1 MKTKSLIYY
10 ALISSI
16 FLFSLV
22 SIWKIL
28 VTLQGIE
35 LKNFNFLIIITLG
48 IAISLLNLLLGEKLN
63 YLIKS
68 TFFALIFVFVDG
80 YLVQEMPIWYNIGIF
95 GILIFFSLK
104 INKYNQ
110 KYLATEHS
118 SQIVVFDFLTLFG
131 IVLFSFVILFPFYM
145 MLITSFKTQA
155 ALLINPLDFSI
166 NFNQDFKALF
176 KSYFVI
182 FDTYKFGRYI
192 LISTFVSVGTV
203 IVTLLFAIPAAYAV
217 ARLNFFGKNF
227 LSTSIL
233 IIYMFPA
240 IVLVIPLYTVF
251 SQLGLRNSVGG
262 LLIVYT
268 ATTLPVAI
276 YMLQGYFRSIPK
288 ELEEAAIMDKLN
300 WFGIIIKIILPLSIP
315 AISSVA
321 LYVFMIAW
329 NEFLFSLMFLDNPNS
344 FTLSRA
350 IQYLSGDAE
359 TPRQYLM
366 AGSVVVT
373 IPVLLIFVYFEKYL
387 VSGLTAGS
395 VKG

>member
-1 MKTKSLIYY
+1 MRTKNTI
-10 ALISSI
+10 
-16 FLFSLV
+16 LFSLISTFFLIFLI

-28 VTLQGIE
+28 ATLQGLSINSFNIE
-35 LKNFNFLIIITLG
+35 IIFIFGFLI
-48 IAISLLNLLLGEKLN
+48 SLAHLVIGDR
-63 YLIKS
+63 IKS
-68 TFFALIFVFVDG
+68 VYKSIIFSLIFVFCDG
-80 YLVQEMPIWYNIGIF
+80 YLIQKLPIWYNVGVFFILYFFTNKIGKYTFI
-95 GILIFFSLK
+95 GLK
-104 INKYNQ
+104 E
-110 KYLATEHS
+110 EHS
-118 SQIVVFDFLTLFG
+118 TQVILFDFLTLFG
-131 IVLFSFVILFPFYM
+131 ILFFSFVILFPFYM
-145 MLITSFKTQA
+145 MLVTSFKTQI
-155 ALLINPLDFSI
+155 ALLVNPLDFSI
-166 NFNQDFKALF
+166 NFGQDIKDLF

-182 FDTYKFGRYI
+182 FKSYKFGKYI
-192 LISTFVSVGTV
+192 VISTIVSVGTV
-203 IVTLLFAIPAAYAV
+203 IITLLFAIPAAYAV
-217 ARLNFFGKNF
+217 ARLNFFGKTF

-240 IVLVIPLYTVF
+240 IVLVIPLYTIF
-251 SQLGLRNSVGG
+251 SQLGLRNSIEG

-276 YMLQGYFRSIPK
+276 YMLQGYFKSIPK
-288 ELEEAAIMDKLN
+288 ELEEAAILDKLS
-300 WFGIIIKIILPLSIP
+300 WFGIITKIIIPLSIP

-373 IPVLLIFVYFEKYL
+373 LPVLFIFVYFEKYL

>member
-1 MKTKSLIYY
+1 MRTKNTIIFSF
-10 ALISSI
+10 ISSFFLI
-16 FLFSLV
+16 FLIL
-22 SIWKIL
+22 IWKIL
-28 VTLQGIE
+28 ATLQGLSINSLNIE
-35 LKNFNFLIIITLG
+35 ILFIFGLLFSLAHLGIGGKIKSFYKSIIFSSIFVFCDGYLIHKLPVWYNVGVFLIIYFFTNK
-48 IAISLLNLLLGEKLN
+48 IS
-63 YLIKS
+63 
-68 TFFALIFVFVDG
+68 
-80 YLVQEMPIWYNIGIF
+80 
-95 GILIFFSLK
+95 
-104 INKYNQ
+104 KYNFIGL
-110 KYLATEHS
+110 KEEHS
-118 SQIVVFDFLTLFG
+118 TQVILFDFLTLFG
-131 IVLFSFVILFPFYM
+131 ILFFSFVILFPFYM
-145 MLITSFKTQA
+145 MLVTSFKTQI
-155 ALLINPLDFSI
+155 ALLVNPLDFSI
-166 NFNQDFKALF
+166 NFGQDIKDLF

-182 FDTYKFGRYI
+182 FKSYKFGKYI
-192 LISTFVSVGTV
+192 VTSTIVSVGTV
-203 IVTLLFAIPAAYAV
+203 IITLLFAIPAAYAV
-217 ARLNFFGKNF
+217 ARLNFFGKTF

-240 IVLVIPLYTVF
+240 IVLVIPLYTIF
-251 SQLGLRNSVGG
+251 SQLGLRNSIEG

-276 YMLQGYFRSIPK
+276 YMLQGYFKSIPK
-288 ELEEAAIMDKLN
+288 ELEEAAILDKLS
-300 WFGIIIKIILPLSIP
+300 WFGIITKIIIPLSIP

-366 AGSVVVT
+366 AGSVIVT
-373 IPVLLIFVYFEKYL
+373 LPVLFIFVYFEKYL

>member
-1 MKTKSLIYY
+1 MKFKSLIITLF
-10 ALISSI
+10 ASSV
-16 FLFSLV
+16 FLATIIC
-22 SIWKIL
+22 IWTIMA
-28 VTLQGIE
+28 TLQG
-35 LKNFNFLIIITLG
+35 LNFTSLNF
-48 IAISLLNLLLGEKLN
+48 SFNLLLSLGLTIISIFIGNKFNHLLKIFILSLLFTILYTLLNESAPLWFSLGVFLSILFFTNKLKKYDLKYLNQDFISEKIVFEFLS
-63 YLIKS
+63 LFAII
-68 TFFALIFVFVDG
+68 FFAL
-80 YLVQEMPIWYNIGIF
+80 
-95 GILIFFSLK
+95 
-104 INKYNQ
+104 
-110 KYLATEHS
+110 
-118 SQIVVFDFLTLFG
+118 
-131 IVLFSFVILFPFYM
+131 VILFPFYIM
-145 MLITSFKTQA
+145 FVTSFKTQT
-155 ALLINPLDFSI
+155 ALLINPLDLSIDFSKNI
-166 NFNQDFKALF
+166 FEIF

-182 FDTYKFGRYI
+182 FKTYDFGRYI
-192 LISTFVSVGTV
+192 LISSYVSIGTV
-203 IVTLLFAIPAAYAV
+203 LITLLFSIPAAYAI
-217 ARLNFFGKNF
+217 ARLNFFGKTF

-251 SQLGLRNSVGG
+251 SQLGLRNSIEG

-288 ELEEAAIMDKLN
+288 EIEEAGLIDGQN
-300 WFGIIIKIILPLSIP
+300 WFGIIIKIIIPLSLP
-315 AISSVA
+315 AIASVS

-329 NEFLFSLMFLDNPNS
+329 NEFLFSLMFLDNPKT

-350 IQYLSGDAE
+350 INHLTGDAE

-373 IPVLLIFVYFEKYL
+373 LPILFIFVYFEKYL

>member
-1 MKTKSLIYY
+1 MKYKSLIIT
-10 ALISSI
+10 LFGSSI
-16 FLFSLV
+16 FLATILC
-22 SIWKIL
+22 IWKIMA
-28 VTLQGIE
+28 TLQG
-35 LKNFNFLIIITLG
+35 LSFTNLNFNF
-48 IAISLLNLLLGEKLN
+48 NLLLSLGLTIISILIGNKFNHFLKIVTLSFLFTILYTFISESSPLWFSGGIFLLALFFTNRLKKYDFKYLNQDFISEKIVFEFLS
-63 YLIKS
+63 LFAIV
-68 TFFALIFVFVDG
+68 FFAL
-80 YLVQEMPIWYNIGIF
+80 
-95 GILIFFSLK
+95 
-104 INKYNQ
+104 
-110 KYLATEHS
+110 
-118 SQIVVFDFLTLFG
+118 
-131 IVLFSFVILFPFYM
+131 VILFPFYIM
-145 MLITSFKTQA
+145 FVTSFKTQT
-155 ALLINPLDFSI
+155 ALLINPLDLSIDFSKDI
-166 NFNQDFKALF
+166 FEIF

-182 FDTYKFGRYI
+182 FKTYDFGRYI
-192 LISTFVSVGTV
+192 LTSSYVSIGTV
-203 IVTLLFAIPAAYAV
+203 LITLLFAIPAAYAV
-217 ARLNFFGKNF
+217 ARLNFFGKTF

-251 SQLGLRNSVGG
+251 SQLGLRNSVEG

-276 YMLQGYFRSIPK
+276 YMLQGYFKSIPK
-288 ELEEAAIMDKLN
+288 ELEEAAILDKLS
-300 WFGIIIKIILPLSIP
+300 WFGIILKIIIPLSIP

-373 IPVLLIFVYFEKYL
+373 LPVLFIFVYFEKYL

>member
-10 ALISSI
+10 ALISSM

-28 VTLQGIE
+28 VTLQGVE
-35 LKNFNFLIIITLG
+35 LTNFNFVIIITLG
-48 IAISLLNLLLGEKLN
+48 IAISLLNLIVGEKLN

-68 TFFALIFVFVDG
+68 ALFAFIFTFVDG
-80 YLVQEMPIWYNIGIF
+80 YLVQVMPIWYNIGIF
-95 GILIFFSLK
+95 AILILFSLK
-104 INKYNQ
+104 INKYSQ
-110 KYLATEHS
+110 KFLASEHS

-166 NFNQDFKALF
+166 NFKQDFKELF

>member
-1 MKTKSLIYY
+1 MKIKSIIIYCS
-10 ALISSI
+10 ISSL
-16 FLFSLV
+16 FLFSLT

-28 VTLQGIE
+28 ATLQGLNID
-35 LKNFNFLIIITLG
+35 NFNFQTTFFLGFIISFIYLIIGSKINDK
-48 IAISLLNLLLGEKLN
+48 IKSFIFAIIFTFIEG
-63 YLIKS
+63 YLIQS
-68 TFFALIFVFVDG
+68 L
-80 YLVQEMPIWYNIGIF
+80 PIWYNVGIF
-95 GILIFFSLK
+95 LILYFFTSK
-104 INKYNQ
+104 IKKYNI
-110 KYLATEHS
+110 KYFNDEYS
-118 SQIVVFDFLTLFG
+118 SQLVFFEFLTLFG

-145 MLITSFKTQA
+145 MLVTSFKTQI
-155 ALLINPLDFSI
+155 ALLVNPLDFSI
-166 NFNQDFKALF
+166 DFNKDLKDLF

-182 FDTYKFGRYI
+182 FKTYKFGKFI
-192 LISTFVSVGTV
+192 LTSSIVSIGTV
-203 IVTLLFAIPAAYAV
+203 IITLIFAIPAAYAV
-217 ARLNFFGKNF
+217 ARLNFFGKTF

-251 SQLGLRNSVGG
+251 SQLGLRNSIEG

-288 ELEEAAIMDKLN
+288 ELEDAAIIDRQN
-300 WFGIIIKIILPLSIP
+300 WFGIIFKIIIPLSLP

-366 AGSVVVT
+366 AGSVIVT
-373 IPVLLIFVYFEKYL
+373 LPVLLIFVYFEKYL
-387 VSGLTAGS
+387 VSGLTSGS

>member
-28 VTLQGIE
+28 VTLQGVEI
-35 LKNFNFLIIITLG
+35 KNFNFAIIITLG
-48 IAISLLNLLLGEKLN
+48 IAISLLNLLIGEKLN

-68 TFFALIFVFVDG
+68 TFFALIFTFVDG
-80 YLVQEMPIWYNIGIF
+80 YIVQVMPIWYNIGIF
-95 GILIFFSLK
+95 AILIFFSFK

-110 KYLATEHS
+110 KYLASEHS

-166 NFNQDFKALF
+166 NFNQDFKELF

-203 IVTLLFAIPAAYAV
+203 IVTLVFAIPAAYAV

-276 YMLQGYFRSIPK
+276 YMLQGYFKSIPK

>member
-1 MKTKSLIYY
+1 MKIKSLILYC
-10 ALISSI
+10 LISSI
-16 FLFSLV
+16 FLFFLV
-22 SIWKIL
+22 SIWKVL
-28 VTLQGIE
+28 STLQGID
-35 LKNFNFLIIITLG
+35 LKNFNFAIILTLG
-48 IAISLLNLLLGEKLN
+48 IGISLINLIIGDKFHKI
-63 YLIKS
+63 IKS
-68 TFFALIFVFVDG
+68 LIFASLFTFVDG
-80 YLVQEMPIWYNIGIF
+80 YILQMMPVWYNIGIF
-95 GILIFFSLK
+95 GILIFYSLK
-104 INKYNQ
+104 IDKYNQ
-110 KYLATEHS
+110 KNLELDYS
-118 SQIVVFDFLTLFG
+118 SQKVVFEFLTLFG

-145 MLITSFKTQA
+145 MLVTSFKTQA

-166 NFNQDFKALF
+166 NFAQDIKELF

-203 IVTLLFAIPAAYAV
+203 IITLIFAIPAAYAV

-251 SQLGLRNSVGG
+251 SQLGLRNNVGG

-276 YMLQGYFRSIPK
+276 YMLQGYFKSIPK

-329 NEFLFSLMFLDNPNS
+329 NEFLFSLMFLDNPNT

-373 IPVLLIFVYFEKYL
+373 IPVLFIFVYFEKYL

>member
-1 MKTKSLIYY
+1 MKTKNIIIFSIISSFFLVSLI
-10 ALISSI
+10 
-16 FLFSLV
+16 

-28 VTLQGIE
+28 VTLQGIKLE
-35 LKNFNFLIIITLG
+35 NFNFQIIFLLGFLVSLAHVIIGNKLNIILKLIIF
-48 IAISLLNLLLGEKLN
+48 S
-63 YLIKS
+63 
-68 TFFALIFVFVDG
+68 LIFIFIDG
-80 YLVQEMPIWYNIGIF
+80 YLIQSMPIWYNIGVF
-95 GILIFFSLK
+95 LILYFF
-104 INKYNQ
+104 INKIKKFNN
-110 KYLATEHS
+110 KILEEEHS
-118 SQIVVFDFLTLFG
+118 TQIIIFDFLTLFG

-145 MLITSFKTQA
+145 MVVTSFKTQI
-155 ALLINPLDFSI
+155 ALLVNPLDFSI
-166 NFNQDFKALF
+166 NFAQGFKDLF

-182 FDTYKFGRYI
+182 FKSYKFGKYI
-192 LISTFVSVGTV
+192 LTSTIVSLGTV
-203 IVTLLFAIPAAYAV
+203 FITLVFAIPAAYAI
-217 ARLNFFGKNF
+217 ARLNFFGKTF

-251 SQLGLRNSVGG
+251 SQLGLRNSIEG

-276 YMLQGYFRSIPK
+276 YMLQGYFKSIPK
-288 ELEEAAIMDKLN
+288 ELEEAAILDKLT
-300 WFGIIIKIILPLSIP
+300 WFGIITKIIIPLSIP

-366 AGSVVVT
+366 AGSVIVT
-373 IPVLLIFVYFEKYL
+373 LPVLFIFVYFEKYL

>member
-1 MKTKSLIYY
+1 MRTKNTIIFSLIS
-10 ALISSI
+10 AFFLISLI
-16 FLFSLV
+16 

-28 VTLQGIE
+28 ATLQGLNINSFNIE
-35 LKNFNFLIIITLG
+35 VLFIFGFLISLAHISVGNKIKNIYKSIIF
-48 IAISLLNLLLGEKLN
+48 S
-63 YLIKS
+63 
-68 TFFALIFVFVDG
+68 LIFVLCDG
-80 YLVQEMPIWYNIGIF
+80 YLIQKLPLWYNIGVF
-95 GILIFFSLK
+95 LILYFFNSK
-104 INKYNQ
+104 ITKYNYVTL
-110 KYLATEHS
+110 KEEHS
-118 SQIVVFDFLTLFG
+118 TQVILFDFLTLFG
-131 IVLFSFVILFPFYM
+131 ILFFSFVILFPFYM
-145 MLITSFKTQA
+145 MLVTSFKTQI
-155 ALLINPLDFSI
+155 ALLVNPLDFSI
-166 NFNQDFKALF
+166 NFSKDLKDLF

-182 FDTYKFGRYI
+182 FKSYKFGKYI
-192 LISTFVSVGTV
+192 LTSTIVSVGTV
-203 IVTLLFAIPAAYAV
+203 IITLLFAIPAAYAV
-217 ARLNFFGKNF
+217 ARLNFFGKTF

-240 IVLVIPLYTVF
+240 IVLVIPLYTIF
-251 SQLGLRNSVGG
+251 SQLGLRNSIEG

-276 YMLQGYFRSIPK
+276 YMLQGYFKSIPK
-288 ELEEAAIMDKLN
+288 ELEEAAILDKLS
-300 WFGIIIKIILPLSIP
+300 WFGIITKIIIPLSIP

-366 AGSVVVT
+366 AGSVIVT
-373 IPVLLIFVYFEKYL
+373 LPVLFIFVYFEKYL

>member
-1 MKTKSLIYY
+1 MRTKNIIIFSLIS
-10 ALISSI
+10 AFFLISLI
-16 FLFSLV
+16 

-28 VTLQGIE
+28 ATLQGLNINSFNIE
-35 LKNFNFLIIITLG
+35 VLFIFGFLISLAHLCVGNKIKNIYKSIIF
-48 IAISLLNLLLGEKLN
+48 S
-63 YLIKS
+63 
-68 TFFALIFVFVDG
+68 LIFVLCDG
-80 YLVQEMPIWYNIGIF
+80 YLIQKLPLWYNIGVF
-95 GILIFFSLK
+95 LILYFFNSKITKYDYVTLK
-104 INKYNQ
+104 E
-110 KYLATEHS
+110 EHS
-118 SQIVVFDFLTLFG
+118 TQVILFDFLTLFG
-131 IVLFSFVILFPFYM
+131 ILFFSFVILFPFYM
-145 MLITSFKTQA
+145 MLVTSFKTQI
-155 ALLINPLDFSI
+155 ALLVNPLDFSI
-166 NFNQDFKALF
+166 NFGQDLKDLF

-182 FDTYKFGRYI
+182 FKSYKFGKYI
-192 LISTFVSVGTV
+192 LTSTIVSVGTV
-203 IVTLLFAIPAAYAV
+203 IITLLFAIPAAYAV
-217 ARLNFFGKNF
+217 ARLNFFGKTF

-240 IVLVIPLYTVF
+240 IVLVIPLYTIF
-251 SQLGLRNSVGG
+251 SQLGLRNSIEG

-276 YMLQGYFRSIPK
+276 YMLQGYFKSIPK
-288 ELEEAAIMDKLN
+288 ELEEAAILDKLS
-300 WFGIIIKIILPLSIP
+300 WFGIITKIIIPLSIP

-366 AGSVVVT
+366 AGSVIVT
-373 IPVLLIFVYFEKYL
+373 LPVLFIFVYFEKYL

>member
-1 MKTKSLIYY
+1 MKFKSLIITLL
-10 ALISSI
+10 ASSI
-16 FLFSLV
+16 FLTIII

-28 VTLQGIE
+28 ATLQG
-35 LKNFNFLIIITLG
+35 LSFTNLNFN
-48 IAISLLNLLLGEKLN
+48 LNLLLSFGLVTTCVFIGKKFNHNLKIFILSLLFTILYTFLNENSPMWFSVGIFLLILFFTNKLKKYDFKYLNQDFISEKIVFEFLS
-63 YLIKS
+63 LFAIV
-68 TFFALIFVFVDG
+68 FFAL
-80 YLVQEMPIWYNIGIF
+80 
-95 GILIFFSLK
+95 
-104 INKYNQ
+104 
-110 KYLATEHS
+110 
-118 SQIVVFDFLTLFG
+118 
-131 IVLFSFVILFPFYM
+131 VILFPFYIM
-145 MLITSFKTQA
+145 FITSFKTQT
-155 ALLINPLDFSI
+155 ALLINPIDLSIDFSKNI
-166 NFNQDFKALF
+166 FEIF

-182 FDTYKFGRYI
+182 FKTYDFGRYI
-192 LISTFVSVGTV
+192 LTSSYVSVGTV
-203 IVTLLFAIPAAYAV
+203 LITLLFSIPAAYAV
-217 ARLNFFGKNF
+217 ARLNFFGKTF

-251 SQLGLRNSVGG
+251 SQLGLRNSVAG

-276 YMLQGYFRSIPK
+276 YMLQGYFKSIPK
-288 ELEEAAIMDKLN
+288 EIEEAGLIDGQN
-300 WFGIIIKIILPLSIP
+300 WFGIIIKIIIPLSLP
-315 AISSVA
+315 AIASVS

-329 NEFLFSLMFLDNPNS
+329 NEFLFSLMFLDNPKT

-350 IQYLSGDAE
+350 INHLTGDAE

-373 IPVLLIFVYFEKYL
+373 LPILLIFIYFEKYL

>member
-1 MKTKSLIYY
+1 MRAKNTIIFSLI
-10 ALISSI
+10 STI
-16 FLFSLV
+16 FLIFLI

-28 VTLQGIE
+28 ATLQGLSINSFNIE
-35 LKNFNFLIIITLG
+35 ILFIFGFLISLAHLG
-48 IAISLLNLLLGEKLN
+48 ISDRIKKNYKSILFSSL
-63 YLIKS
+63 
-68 TFFALIFVFVDG
+68 FVFCDG
-80 YLVQEMPIWYNIGIF
+80 YLIQKLPIWYNIGVFCIV
-95 GILIFFSLK
+95 FFFTTK
-104 INKYNQ
+104 ISKYNFITL
-110 KYLATEHS
+110 KEEHS
-118 SQIVVFDFLTLFG
+118 TQIILFDFLTLFG
-131 IVLFSFVILFPFYM
+131 ILFFSFVILFPFYM
-145 MLITSFKTQA
+145 MLVTSFKTQI
-155 ALLINPLDFSI
+155 ALLVNPLDFSI
-166 NFNQDFKALF
+166 NFGQDLKDLF
-176 KSYFVI
+176 KSYFII
-182 FDTYKFGRYI
+182 FKSYKFGKYI
-192 LISTFVSVGTV
+192 LTSTIVSVGTV
-203 IVTLLFAIPAAYAV
+203 VITLIFAIPAAYAV
-217 ARLNFFGKNF
+217 ARLNFFGKTF

-240 IVLVIPLYTVF
+240 IVLVIPLYTIF
-251 SQLGLRNSVGG
+251 SQLGLRNSIEG

-276 YMLQGYFRSIPK
+276 YMLQGYFKSIPK
-288 ELEEAAIMDKLN
+288 ELEEAAILDKLS
-300 WFGIIIKIILPLSIP
+300 WFGIITKIIIPLSIP

-366 AGSVVVT
+366 AGSVIVT
-373 IPVLLIFVYFEKYL
+373 LPVLFIFVYFEKYL

>member
-1 MKTKSLIYY
+1 MKIRSLILYSF
-10 ALISSI
+10 ISSI
-16 FLFSLV
+16 FLFSLI

-28 VTLQGIE
+28 STLQGID
-35 LKNFNFLIIITLG
+35 LKNFNFAIILSLG
-48 IAISLLNLLLGEKLN
+48 IGISLINLVIGDKLN
-63 YLIKS
+63 NYIKS
-68 TFFALIFVFVDG
+68 IVFASFFTLIDG
-80 YLVQEMPIWYNIGIF
+80 FIIQNMPIWYNIGLF
-95 GILIFFSLK
+95 GIIIFYSFK
-104 INKYNQ
+104 IDKYNQ
-110 KYLATEHS
+110 KNLELEHS
-118 SQIVVFDFLTLFG
+118 SQSVLFEFLTLFG

-145 MLITSFKTQA
+145 MIVTSFKTQA

-166 NFNQDFKALF
+166 NFAQDIKELF

-203 IVTLLFAIPAAYAV
+203 IITLIFAIPAAYAV

-251 SQLGLRNSVGG
+251 SQLGLRNNVGG

-276 YMLQGYFRSIPK
+276 YMLQGYFKSIPK

-373 IPVLLIFVYFEKYL
+373 IPVLFIFVYFEKYL

>member
-1 MKTKSLIYY
+1 MKTKNIIIFSIISSFFLVSLI
-10 ALISSI
+10 
-16 FLFSLV
+16 

-28 VTLQGIE
+28 VTLQGIKLE
-35 LKNFNFLIIITLG
+35 NFNFQIIF
-48 IAISLLNLLLGEKLN
+48 LLGFLVSLAHVIIGNKLN
-63 YLIKS
+63 YILKLIIFS
-68 TFFALIFVFVDG
+68 LIFIFIDG
-80 YLVQEMPIWYNIGIF
+80 YLIQSMPIWYNIGVF
-95 GILIFFSLK
+95 LILYFF
-104 INKYNQ
+104 INKIKKFNN
-110 KYLATEHS
+110 KILEEEHS
-118 SQIVVFDFLTLFG
+118 TQIIIFDFLTLFG

-145 MLITSFKTQA
+145 MVVTSFKTQI
-155 ALLINPLDFSI
+155 ALLVNPLDFSI
-166 NFNQDFKALF
+166 NFAQGFKDLF

-182 FDTYKFGRYI
+182 FKSYKFGKYI
-192 LISTFVSVGTV
+192 LTSTIVSLGTV
-203 IVTLLFAIPAAYAV
+203 FITLFFAIPAAYAI
-217 ARLNFFGKNF
+217 ARLNFFGKTF

-251 SQLGLRNSVGG
+251 SQLGLRNSIEG

-276 YMLQGYFRSIPK
+276 YMLQGYFKSIPK
-288 ELEEAAIMDKLN
+288 ELEEAAILDKLS
-300 WFGIIIKIILPLSIP
+300 WFGIITKIIIPLSIP

-366 AGSVVVT
+366 AGSVIVT
-373 IPVLLIFVYFEKYL
+373 LPVLFIFVYFEKYL

>member
-1 MKTKSLIYY
+1 MKIKNIIIFSIISSLLLLSLI
-10 ALISSI
+10 
-16 FLFSLV
+16 

-28 VTLQGIE
+28 STLQGVKLDNLNFQILFILGFLVTFLNVIIE
-35 LKNFNFLIIITLG
+35 KKINFLIRL
-48 IAISLLNLLLGEKLN
+48 
-63 YLIKS
+63 
-68 TFFALIFVFVDG
+68 FIFSFIFIFIDG
-80 YLVQEMPIWYNIGIF
+80 YLIQNLPFWYNF
-95 GILIFFSLK
+95 GSFLIICLFFNKLK
-104 INKYNQ
+104 KYNNDFFIN
-110 KYLATEHS
+110 EHS
-118 SQIVVFDFLTLFG
+118 TQTIIFDFLTLFG

-145 MLITSFKTQA
+145 MLVTSFKTQI
-155 ALLINPLDFSI
+155 ALLVNPLDFSI
-166 NFNQDFKALF
+166 NFNQDIKELF

-182 FDTYKFGRYI
+182 FKSYKFGKYI
-192 LISTFVSVGTV
+192 LTSTIVSLGTV
-203 IVTLLFAIPAAYAV
+203 LITLLFAIPAAYAI
-217 ARLNFFGKNF
+217 ARLNFFGKSF
-227 LSTSIL
+227 MSTSIL

-251 SQLGLRNSVGG
+251 SQLGLRNSIFG

-276 YMLQGYFRSIPK
+276 YMLQGYFKSIPK
-288 ELEEAAIMDKLN
+288 ELEEAAILDKLS

-366 AGSVVVT
+366 AGSVIVT
-373 IPVLLIFVYFEKYL
+373 LPVLFIFVYFEKYL

>member
-1 MKTKSLIYY
+1 MKIRSLILYSF
-10 ALISSI
+10 ISSI
-16 FLFSLV
+16 FLFSLI

-28 VTLQGIE
+28 STLQGID
-35 LKNFNFLIIITLG
+35 LKNFNFAIILSLG
-48 IAISLLNLLLGEKLN
+48 IGISLINLVIGDKLN
-63 YLIKS
+63 SYIKS
-68 TFFALIFVFVDG
+68 IVFASFFTLIDG
-80 YLVQEMPIWYNIGIF
+80 FIIQNMPIWYNIGIF
-95 GILIFFSLK
+95 GIIIFYSFK
-104 INKYNQ
+104 IDKYNQ
-110 KYLATEHS
+110 KNLELEHS
-118 SQIVVFDFLTLFG
+118 SQSVLFEFLTLFG

-145 MLITSFKTQA
+145 MIVTSFKTQA

-166 NFNQDFKALF
+166 NFAQDIKELF

-203 IVTLLFAIPAAYAV
+203 IITLIFAIPAAYAV

-251 SQLGLRNSVGG
+251 SQLGLRNNVGG

-276 YMLQGYFRSIPK
+276 YMLQGYFKSIPK

-373 IPVLLIFVYFEKYL
+373 IPVLFIFVYFEKYL

>member
-1 MKTKSLIYY
+1 MRTKNTILFSF
-10 ALISSI
+10 ISSI
-16 FLFSLV
+16 FLIFLI

-28 VTLQGIE
+28 STLQGLNIN
-35 LKNFNFLIIITLG
+35 NFNIEILFILGFLFTLAHL
-48 IAISLLNLLLGEKLN
+48 AIGDR
-63 YLIKS
+63 IKS
-68 TFFALIFVFVDG
+68 FYKSIIFSSIFVFCDG
-80 YLVQEMPIWYNIGIF
+80 YLIQKLPIWYNVGIF
-95 GILIFFSLK
+95 LILYFFTYKISKYSFISLK
-104 INKYNQ
+104 E
-110 KYLATEHS
+110 EHS
-118 SQIVVFDFLTLFG
+118 TQVILFDFLTLFG
-131 IVLFSFVILFPFYM
+131 ILFFSFVILFPFYM
-145 MLITSFKTQA
+145 MLITSFKTQI
-155 ALLINPLDFSI
+155 ALLVNPLDFSI
-166 NFNQDFKALF
+166 NFGQDIKDLF

-182 FDTYKFGRYI
+182 FKSYKFGQYI
-192 LISTFVSVGTV
+192 VTSTIVSVGTV
-203 IVTLLFAIPAAYAV
+203 IITLLFAIPAAYAV
-217 ARLNFFGKNF
+217 ARLNFFGKTF

-240 IVLVIPLYTVF
+240 IVLVIPLYTIF
-251 SQLGLRNSVGG
+251 SQLGLRNSIEG

-276 YMLQGYFRSIPK
+276 YMLQGYFKSIPK
-288 ELEEAAIMDKLN
+288 ELEEAAILDKLS
-300 WFGIIIKIILPLSIP
+300 WFGIITKIIIPLSIP

-373 IPVLLIFVYFEKYL
+373 LPVLFIFVYFEKYL

>member
-1 MKTKSLIYY
+1 MKYKPLIIF
-10 ALISSI
+10 LTISSVF
-16 FLFSLV
+16 FLSII

-28 VTLQGIE
+28 ATLQGLNLQNLNI
-35 LKNFNFLIIITLG
+35 NQNFLLCILTTFLFIFIGNKLDHLIKIIILSTLFT
-48 IAISLLNLLLGEKLN
+48 ALYYYLNELTPLWFYLGLF
-63 YLIKS
+63 LI
-68 TFFALIFVFVDG
+68 TLFFTSRIR
-80 YLVQEMPIWYNIGIF
+80 
-95 GILIFFSLK
+95 
-104 INKYNQ
+104 KYN
-110 KYLATEHS
+110 KDFLKEDYVTEK
-118 SQIVVFDFLTLFG
+118 IIFDFISLFG
-131 IVLFSFVILFPFYM
+131 IIFFAFVILFPFYIM
-145 MLITSFKTQA
+145 FVTSFKTQI
-155 ALLINPLDFSI
+155 ALLVNPLDFSI
-166 NFNQDFKALF
+166 DFKNNLYDVF

-182 FDTYKFGRYI
+182 FKTYNFGRYI
-192 LISTFVSVGTV
+192 LTSSFVSIGTV
-203 IVTLLFAIPAAYAV
+203 IITLIFAIPAAYAV
-217 ARLNFFGKNF
+217 ARLNFFGKTF

-251 SQLGLRNSVGG
+251 SQLGLRNSVEG

-276 YMLQGYFRSIPK
+276 YMLQGYFKSIPK
-288 ELEEAAIMDKLN
+288 EIEDAGLMDGQN
-300 WFGIIIKIILPLSIP
+300 WFGIILKIIIPLSLP
-315 AISSVA
+315 AIASVA

-329 NEFLFSLMFLDNPNS
+329 NEFLFSLMFLDNPKS

-350 IQYLSGDAE
+350 INHLTGDAE

-373 IPVLLIFVYFEKYL
+373 LPILLIFVYFEKYL

>member
-1 MKTKSLIYY
+1 MKIKSLILYC
-10 ALISSI
+10 LISSI

-22 SIWKIL
+22 SIWKVL
-28 VTLQGIE
+28 STLQGIDLE
-35 LKNFNFLIIITLG
+35 NFNFAIILTLG
-48 IAISLLNLLLGEKLN
+48 IGISLINLIVGDKFHKA
-63 YLIKS
+63 IKS
-68 TFFALIFVFVDG
+68 IIFAILFTFVDG
-80 YLVQEMPIWYNIGIF
+80 YLVQLMPIWYNIGIF
-95 GILIFFSLK
+95 GILIFYSFK
-104 INKYNQ
+104 IDKYNQ
-110 KYLATEHS
+110 KNLDLDHS
-118 SQIVVFDFLTLFG
+118 SQTVVFEFLTLFG

-145 MLITSFKTQA
+145 MIVTSFKTQA

-166 NFNQDFKALF
+166 NFAQDIKELF

-203 IVTLLFAIPAAYAV
+203 IVTLIFAIPAAYAV

-227 LSTSIL
+227 LSISIL

-251 SQLGLRNSVGG
+251 SQLGLRNNVGG

-276 YMLQGYFRSIPK
+276 YMLQGYFKSIPK

-373 IPVLLIFVYFEKYL
+373 IPVLFIFVYFEKYL